1 MRDFNKV
8 IIMGNL
14 TRDPEVKTIPSG
26 QTVATFGV
34 ATNRRWTSS
43 AGDQQEETEFHETV
57 AWGKLA
63 EICEQIL
70 FKGRKVLVEGRLK
83 TRNWEGQDG
92 IKRYKTEIVA
102 ENIAAVGPGRPTEGY
117 GPQEEHESA
126 SSEATRTP
134 AKDINEDIIE
144 TQKSPKKSFG
154 LTEQAKV
161 KSQKTEPEDKEETK
175 TEKKPE
181 KKDSSEKDLDDILSD
196 MPF

>member
-43 AGDQQEETEFHETV
+43 AGDQQEETEFHEIV

-92 IKRYKTEIVA
+92 VKRYRTEIVA
-102 ENIAAVGPGRPTEGY
+102 ENIAAAGPGRATEGY
-117 GPQEEHESA
+117 TPREPAEKAEI
-126 SSEATRTP
+126 P
-134 AKDINEDIIE
+134 AKDINADI
-144 TQKSPKKSFG
+144 KDDKKEKKD
-154 LTEQAKV
+154 TDKKTAK
-161 KSQKTEPEDKEETK
+161 K
-175 TEKKPE
+175 TEKAP